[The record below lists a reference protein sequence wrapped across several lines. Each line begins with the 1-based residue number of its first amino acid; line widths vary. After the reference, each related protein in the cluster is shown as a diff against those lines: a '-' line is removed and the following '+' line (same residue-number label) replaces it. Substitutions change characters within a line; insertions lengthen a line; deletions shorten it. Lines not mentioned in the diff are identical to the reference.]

1 MNQLQQID
9 REIAYWKRE
18 RLKLLHPLRQLFW
31 ECTLRCNMH
40 CLHCGSD
47 CKTDTITPDMP
58 LEQFLPVLDEIK
70 LHQPHV
76 PTLVNTV
83 GGEPLVRK
91 DIIECGRA
99 ITERGFYW
107 GTVSNGYLLDDAM
120 TRALVGAGLRTIAI
134 DVDGPR
140 EDHNWLR
147 ANPHSFDRALQAIT
161 CLGRYNLRQQT
172 QFPSPGGDKTS
183 AH

>member
-91 DIIECGRA
+91 DI
-99 ITERGFYW
+99 
-107 GTVSNGYLLDDAM
+107 M
-120 TRALVGAGLRTIAI
+120 
-134 DVDGPR
+134 
-140 EDHNWLR
+140 
-147 ANPHSFDRALQAIT
+147 
-161 CLGRYNLRQQT
+161 
-172 QFPSPGGDKTS
+172 
-183 AH
+183 